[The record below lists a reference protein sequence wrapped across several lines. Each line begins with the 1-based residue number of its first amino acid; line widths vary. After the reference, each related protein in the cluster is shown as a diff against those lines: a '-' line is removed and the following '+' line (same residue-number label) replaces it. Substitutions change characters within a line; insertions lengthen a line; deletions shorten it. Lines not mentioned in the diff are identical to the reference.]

1 MFLKVDKISILDEAI
16 DYLKTLQLQVQ
27 VNSLKLYNFRC
38 MNVVKIVTPVSTPGF
53 LIQVMSMGAGMCMAP
68 VMIPAV
74 LQQIQAAHLP
84 HFSPMGMGM
93 GIRMGMGMGMGL
105 GLGLGLG
112 LGCSPEQ
119 FPSPPILGAAALS
132 GIAGTAPQMLG
143 HPGQVLPMSLSS
155 APFIP
160 LHAGSLTQSVLVPSV
175 PKDIHPVGHPGSSPS
190 SN

>member
-105 GLGLGLG
+105 GLG
-112 LGCSPEQ
+112 CSPEQ

-160 LHAGSLTQSVLVPSV
+160 YTQ
-175 PKDIHPVGHPGSSPS
+175 GH
-190 SN
+190 